1 MKKILII
8 ETEYKG
14 HHLPGYL
21 VYVLRSFKNQN
32 VAITL
37 LTSPEAKNKAKEAI
51 QILRKENV
59 QFNLDVVENIEV
71 KNYSSINLLFNQI
84 KFFFK
89 VKKKFE
95 LINSFSK
102 FDHVF
107 LASIEKFDKALAIFG
122 SPFSN
127 TNFSGIFLGA
137 KFHLKNFGI
146 SQRSRYNYLSIF
158 FFRNLLKIPKLKNI
172 ITNDHLLKKYVG
184 SQGWK
189 NSEKLKFLHDPKEFN
204 FNSTKFN
211 ARNKLHLPIK
221 SILILVYGALI
232 PSKGIAELLSI
243 FRINK
248 LHKDIRIILAGK
260 QLEDVKNYLENN
272 NFVKKLML
280 EKKIFIF
287 KNWIN
292 EQKESDLFSATDIV
306 WIGYKNYSSPSGV
319 FYQAVHKS
327 LPMIIS
333 DDGLL
338 YNLNQTINVARAV
351 NIHNPL
357 SIIEGIDFVLKSKN
371 KKNFRKNMTKF
382 SKISDH
388 KKWML
393 GFKKMHVK
401 LYN

>member
-1 MKKILII
+1 
-8 ETEYKG
+8 
-14 HHLPGYL
+14 
-21 VYVLRSFKNQN
+21 
-32 VAITL
+32 
-37 LTSPEAKNKAKEAI
+37 
-51 QILRKENV
+51 
-59 QFNLDVVENIEV
+59 
-71 KNYSSINLLFNQI
+71 
-84 KFFFK
+84 
-89 VKKKFE
+89 
-95 LINSFSK
+95 
-102 FDHVF
+102 
-107 LASIEKFDKALAIFG
+107 
-122 SPFSN
+122 
-127 TNFSGIFLGA
+127 
-137 KFHLKNFGI
+137 
-146 SQRSRYNYLSIF
+146 
-158 FFRNLLKIPKLKNI
+158 
-172 ITNDHLLKKYVG
+172 
-184 SQGWK
+184 
-189 NSEKLKFLHDPKEFN
+189 
-204 FNSTKFN
+204 
-211 ARNKLHLPIK
+211 
-221 SILILVYGALI
+221 
-232 PSKGIAELLSI
+232 
-243 FRINK
+243 
-248 LHKDIRIILAGK
+248 
-260 QLEDVKNYLENN
+260 
-272 NFVKKLML
+272 ML

-388 KKWML
+388 KKWMS